1 MKQIN
6 LNTEAKYL
14 KALIYGR
21 PGTGKTSFGVSAPR
35 PLILLSEGHAAPH
48 IRDAARRLGRP
59 DPIVL
64 TMDTA
69 DDYRDVLRALHGS
82 KDKPFVVRSKQE
94 QCVVFQTDVWPETV
108 VLDSVTDAMQVLIDE
123 IRIQSPQK
131 DGKDGLP
138 VDSERFWGALT
149 DRATGLIRGFR
160 DAPMHVLFLALLDD
174 RMIGEGPE
182 ASRWVGPQM
191 PMRKLPGALQAAVN
205 VVGVTF
211 RDKTGEKDEKTGERV
226 LEYGI
231 NTSGPNFMEL
241 KPFPPLRAKETTD
254 FTDWV
259 RRVHGDAAV
268 ASTLPQVASQDSQG
282 AEAPGDAD
290 AATKAPTKRQKRA
303 AAPDATTDT
312 ATDSE
317 APAA

>member
-1 MKQIN
+1 MKQVN
-6 LNTEAKYL
+6 LDTEAKHL

-48 IRDAARRLGRP
+48 IRDAARRMGRP
-59 DPIVL
+59 EPIVL
-64 TMDTA
+64 TMEEA
-69 DDYRDVLRALHGS
+69 EDYRDVLRALHGS
-82 KDKPFVVRSKQE
+82 KDQPFVVRSGPKDDRRVVLEVE
-94 QCVVFQTDVWPETV
+94 QWPETV

-123 IRIQSPQK
+123 IRQQSPQK
-131 DGKDGLP
+131 AGKDGLP

-149 DRATGLIRGFR
+149 DRATGLIRAFR

-174 RMIGEGPE
+174 RVIGEGDE

-211 RDKTGEKDEKTGERV
+211 RDKTGEKDEATGERV

-241 KPFPPLRAKETTD
+241 KPYAPLRAKETTD
-254 FTDWV
+254 FSDWV
-259 RRVHGDAAV
+259 ARVYPPEPAQH
-268 ASTLPQVASQDSQG
+268 ASPAGNAEEKPAPKQRKAKQA
-282 AEAPGDAD
+282 AEAPD
-290 AATKAPTKRQKRA
+290 
-303 AAPDATTDT
+303 AAPDASQD
-312 ATDSE
+312 
-317 APAA
+317 